1 MYALGTFSPSSEG
14 FHFYFLWISFMQQNV
29 LIFMSLIY
37 FYFFIY
43 LEGVGAVGTG
53 RSMKAWTSYESLPEI
68 LIPLPS
74 EPLITILNMK
84 IIKALAQIQF

>member
-1 MYALGTFSPSSEG
+1 
-14 FHFYFLWISFMQQNV
+14 MQQNV

-53 RSMKAWTSYESLPEI
+53 RSRKARTSYESLPEV

-84 IIKALAQIQF
+84 NNKSLNRFNFDSFGKAVA

>member
-1 MYALGTFSPSSEG
+1 
-14 FHFYFLWISFMQQNV
+14 MQQNV

-53 RSMKAWTSYESLPEI
+53 RSMKAWTSYESFPEV

-84 IIKALAQIQF
+84 NKKSLNRFNFDSLGKSVA